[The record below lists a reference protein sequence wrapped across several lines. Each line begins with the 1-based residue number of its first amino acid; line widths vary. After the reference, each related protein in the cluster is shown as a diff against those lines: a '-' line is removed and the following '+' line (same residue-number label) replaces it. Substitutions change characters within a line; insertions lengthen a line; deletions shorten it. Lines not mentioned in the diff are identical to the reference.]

1 MKVLT
6 KKKNNFG
13 FILINKNSGPSSH
26 DIIYKLR
33 KITNIK
39 KIGHAGTLDPIAS
52 GLMIVAIGR
61 EVTKRI
67 DEFVKLDKLYKADI
81 ILGKKTD
88 TYDREGKTLK
98 EYYGEKIKRKDIK
111 KEILKLKKSTTQ
123 IPPMYSAKKIKGKNF
138 MN

>member
-123 IPPMYSAKKIKGKNF
+123 I
-138 MN
+138 